1 MVKTGDSSRRPSI
14 LFRGHEC
21 LQVESTLWK
30 QSSMD
35 WIVTREP
42 AWSSLLTLTS
52 YPGGVGYTLWDF
64 RRHGFRRIHQYT
76 TRNVRS
82 IVLYVMCSVYVFVSV
97 IWTVAAREDLN
108 IHSAYTTFNESV
120 NFTHLV
126 VDRDTGRVYVGG
138 TNWLYQFNSSLE
150 LELEVRTGP
159 VEDSIQCSPSD
170 CLNKK
175 KVNTVNANKV
185 LVIDRQANKLI
196 VCGSVH
202 QGACRRHELGN
213 ISKAEEL
220 VPVPV
225 AANDQNSST
234 YAFIGPAQYFGYLT
248 RVLYVATT
256 NSRLGPYRDMVPAIT
271 SRSLEKG
278 NARLFGIIEK
288 SFSTIARVDIS
299 SHLRDYYLVN
309 YIYGFHSGGFIY
321 FATVQRKSHLRALEE
336 WGYVTRLTRVCA
348 SDAGYNTYTE
358 VTLQCVRK
366 DGLNFNLLQDAIV
379 GPAGSDL
386 AAALHIETGADV
398 FVGVFT
404 SSPDHTTLTSPPS
417 AVCVY
422 SLAEIEQRFTEN
434 IHMCYNG
441 SVVTRNMDYIAG
453 SIVDCPEPGEGGNI
467 FNFCM
472 ETLKLN
478 GTVPVTATAAATFTN
493 VVLKSVTVTT
503 TFQHTVAFIG
513 TDSGYLKKVLIN
525 SGDDVDEFEEVS
537 VDLGNSIL
545 ADLQLDKSGQFI
557 YVAST
562 YKLAKVRIAKCH
574 QYNSCELCLRARNP
588 YCGWCSLEKQ
598 CTVKSAC
605 QNATASFG
613 VSSPR
618 WLSLNTQQ
626 CIDVQAV
633 KPEQL
638 PITSMATVELV
649 INQLPNLPFG
659 AHYLCVFG
667 NSATVRAR
675 VTGAGLACTT
685 PRVEGRPP
693 ILPEK
698 DHVTVDLAVRSS
710 ETNTDFLHKPFAFYD
725 CSVHKTCSACVT
737 SLWACSWCLQENHC
751 MHNVDSCRRTII
763 TGENNPQN
771 SIMKGR
777 HYCPSFAVNEEILL
791 PNGIRKEI
799 ALDGK
804 NLPGSL
810 DDFHCIIEIEGA
822 KQQVLARIYGNKIIC
837 AETLYR
843 YKAKVQ
849 QLNVTLTVFWH
860 GDIYIDQM
868 IVTLFKC
875 YLLGSHGG
883 QSDCSLCLTRDPKFQ
898 CAWCGNQCHYSDL
911 CIKAPALRCPSPRVD
926 WIHPLSGPVEG
937 GTLIAIEGS
946 NLGTNEQ
953 EISNKITVGGIP
965 CIVVEY
971 SVSVRVVCRT
981 GPSERPRTAEVMV
994 GNNAGVTVAQEQFL
1008 YKEVKLRSVDPV
1020 TGPQAGGTR
1029 LYLSGENLN
1038 VGSQMAIYLDG
1049 LPCVVDRTLASNS
1062 QVSCRTTRAPTP
1074 DYSISA
1080 LIFII
1085 DNATLLLPN
1094 PFTYTVNPTILR
1106 IYPLKSFA
1114 SGGRS
1119 VTVVGTSLQAIQQPR
1134 MAIFNNE
1141 TLLNETVCVVI
1152 SNTQM
1157 VCPSPSLSRDA
1168 VPSLLTH
1175 GKRNTGMH
1183 LEELKFRIGFFMD
1196 DVTSVRELQAN
1207 FPTLHS
1213 DMVYVPDPR
1222 FFSFN
1227 GNGIKLY
1234 KGESLVIE
1242 GEYLRLAST
1251 EFEVNVSIGTRPCN
1265 LTSLAMTQLV
1275 CLPPEDQPQGT
1286 DELGRS
1292 TTNTLP
1298 MVVVRV
1304 GLNLRYEVGYL
1315 RYEVMKTYKFP
1326 PEAIWGIAV
1335 GGALLMILSLVIL
1348 VVLRHKSSLAEQE
1361 YKRIQLQMDT
1371 LENSVRSEC
1380 KQAFAELQTD
1390 MTDLTNCLQTSGIP
1404 TLEHKTFVMK
1414 VFFPG
1419 IHDHPLLHDRKA
1431 KNNEVCSNYE
1441 FAMSQFQHLLNTK
1454 EFLVTFVNTLEGQKS
1469 FNIRDRVN
1477 VASLLT
1483 VIFMEKM
1490 EYATEVL
1497 KVLLMQLIERSVN
1510 SKHPHLMLRRTESVV
1525 EKMLTNW
1532 MALNMYNYLKD
1543 QAGSTLFLLFCAVK
1557 YQIEKGP
1564 IDIFTHD
1571 AKYSLSEER
1580 LLREQIEYST
1590 VTVHIVQ
1597 TDQME
1602 KLQLQVNDCDTVSQ
1616 VKSKVLDALYKN
1628 IPFSRRPSV
1637 HDVDLVLH
1645 LSEWKPGN
1653 GGRLTLADEDLTTK
1667 TTNGWRRIN
1676 TLRHYGV
1683 TESAVMSLVSKHN
1696 DSLASY
1702 WAGTISFHSIS
1713 PIISNC
1719 DVEQGIRYWHLVKPM
1734 ADQQF
1739 TQKDNFPKAIP
1750 EIFLT
1755 RLLSTKGTIQ
1765 TFVDDFLAMALTV
1778 TEEIPSAVKWLFDL
1792 LDEGASKYGVTD
1804 PDVAHSWKSNSLPLR
1819 FWVNFVKNPDFILDV
1834 YKTPLLDSCLS
1845 VVAQTLIDACSTSEH
1860 RLGKDS
1866 PSNKLLFARDIPA
1879 YRKMVMK
1886 YYHDISA
1893 QPVVTDQEIGATMH
1907 ALSMSH
1913 VGEFDT
1919 LTALKDLYVYAV
1931 KYNEELLHAVEEDP
1945 FCQQTQLNHVL
1956 KTLAS
1961 TLEEETSVC

>member
-1 MVKTGDSSRRPSI
+1 
-14 LFRGHEC
+14 
-21 LQVESTLWK
+21 
-30 QSSMD
+30 MD
-35 WIVTREP
+35 WSVTREP
-42 AWSSLLTLTS
+42 TWSLLPKLTS
-52 YPGGVGYTLWDF
+52 YPGGVGYTSWDF
-64 RRHGFRRIHQYT
+64 RGHGCRRTHQYT
-76 TRNVRS
+76 ARQVRS
-82 IVLYVMCSVYVFVSV
+82 IILCAMCSVYVFVSV

-126 VDRDTGRVYVGG
+126 VDRDTGRVYVGA

-159 VEDSIQCSPSD
+159 VKDSIQCSPSD
-170 CLNKK
+170 CLHQK
-175 KVNTVNANKV
+175 KVDTTNVNKV
-185 LVIDRQANKLI
+185 LVIDSQANKLI

-213 ISKAEEL
+213 IASAEEL

-225 AANDQNSST
+225 AANDENSST
-234 YAFIGPAQYFGYLT
+234 YAFIGPAQYFGYPS

-271 SRSLEKG
+271 SRSLEEG
-278 NARLFGIIEK
+278 NGRLFGIIEK

-366 DGLNFNLLQDAIV
+366 DGVNFNLLQDAVV

-398 FVGVFT
+398 FIGVFT

-417 AVCVY
+417 ALCVY

-453 SIVDCPEPGEGGNI
+453 SIVDCPEPGKGGNI
-467 FNFCM
+467 FSFCM

-478 GTVPVTATAAATFTN
+478 GTVPVTATAAVTFPSVT
-493 VVLKSVTVTT
+493 LKSVTITT

-513 TDSGYLKKVLIN
+513 TDNGYLKKVLIN
-525 SGDDVDEFEEVS
+525 SGDDVDEFEEVPI
-537 VDLGNSIL
+537 DLGNPII
-545 ADLQLDKSGQFI
+545 ADLQVDKSGQFI

-562 YKLAKVRIAKCH
+562 YRLAKVRIAKCH
-574 QYNSCELCLRARNP
+574 QHNSCELCLRARNP

-605 QNATASFG
+605 QNATTSFG

-638 PITSMATVELV
+638 PITSTAMVELV

-675 VTGAGLACTT
+675 VTGAGLACMT
-685 PRVEGRPP
+685 PRIEDRPP

-725 CSVHKTCSACVT
+725 CSVHKTCSTCVT
-737 SLWACSWCLQENHC
+737 SSWACSWCLQENHC
-751 MHNVDSCRRTII
+751 MHNAGSCRRTII

-771 SIMKGR
+771 SLMKGR
-777 HYCPSFAVNEEILL
+777 RYCPSFATNEEILL
-791 PNGIRKEI
+791 PNGVRKEI

-804 NLPGSL
+804 NLPSSL
-810 DDFHCIIEIEGA
+810 DDFHCVVEIEGA
-822 KQQVLARIYGNKIIC
+822 KEQVLARIHGNKIMC

-843 YKAKVQ
+843 YKAEVQ

-860 GDIYIDQM
+860 GDTYIDQI

-875 YLLGSHGG
+875 HLLGSHGG
-883 QSDCSLCLTRDPKFQ
+883 QTDCSLCLTRDPKFR
-898 CAWCGNQCHYSDL
+898 CAWCGNQCHYSDS
-911 CIKAPALRCPSPRVD
+911 CVETPALTCPLPRVD
-926 WIHPLSGPVEG
+926 WIHPLSGPIEG

-946 NLGTNEQ
+946 NLGTNER
-953 EISNKITVGGIP
+953 EINNKITVGGIP
-965 CIVVEY
+965 CIPVEY
-971 SVSVRVVCRT
+971 SVSIRVVCRT
-981 GPSERPRTAEVMV
+981 GLSETPRTAEVVV

-1008 YKEVKLRSVDPV
+1008 YKEVKLKSVDPV
-1020 TGPQAGGTR
+1020 IGPQAGGTR

-1049 LPCVVDRTLASNS
+1049 LPCIVDRTLASNS

-1074 DYSISA
+1074 DYNVSA
-1080 LIFII
+1080 LILII
-1085 DNATLLLPN
+1085 DNATLLLSN
-1094 PFTYTVNPTILR
+1094 PFTYTINPTILR
-1106 IYPLKSFA
+1106 IYPLKSFV

-1119 VTVVGTSLQAIQQPR
+1119 ITVVGTSLRAIQQPR

-1141 TLLNETVCVVI
+1141 TLLNETVCVVV
-1152 SNTQM
+1152 SNSQM

-1168 VPSLLTH
+1168 VRSLLTNS
-1175 GKRNTGMH
+1175 KRNTGVH
-1183 LEELKFRIGFFMD
+1183 ADELKFQIGFLMD

-1207 FPTLHS
+1207 FPALHS

-1242 GEYLRLAST
+1242 GEHLRLASM
-1251 EFEVNVSIGTRPCN
+1251 ESEVSVSIGTRPCN

-1292 TTNTLP
+1292 TINALP

-1335 GGALLMILSLVIL
+1335 GGALLMLLSLAIL
-1348 VVLRHKSSLAEQE
+1348 IVLRHKNSLAEQE

-1390 MTDLTNCLQTSGIP
+1390 MTDLTNCLQTSGVP

-1419 IHDHPLLHDRKA
+1419 IHDHPLLRDRKS
-1431 KNNEVCSNYE
+1431 KLSEKILHDIYPI
-1441 FAMSQFQHLLNTK
+1441 F
-1454 EFLVTFVNTLEGQKS
+1454 
-1469 FNIRDRVN
+1469 RVN

-1483 VIFMEKM
+1483 IIFMEKM

-1525 EKMLTNW
+1525 EKILTNW

-1543 QAGSTLFLLFCAVK
+1543 RAGSTLFLLFCAVK

-1564 IDIFTHD
+1564 VDTFTHD

-1580 LLREQIEYST
+1580 LLREQTDYST

-1597 TDQME
+1597 ENHME
-1602 KLQLQVNDCDTVSQ
+1602 KLQLQVNDCDTISQ
-1616 VKSKVLDALYKN
+1616 VKYKVLDALYKN
-1628 IPFSRRPSV
+1628 TPFSRRPSV
-1637 HDVDLVLH
+1637 RDVDLVLH
-1645 LSEWKPGN
+1645 LSEWKRGN
-1653 GGRLTLADEDLTTK
+1653 GAQLTLADEDLTTK
-1667 TTNGWRRIN
+1667 TINGWRRVN

-1683 TESAVMSLVSKHN
+1683 TESAVISLVSKQN
-1696 DSLASY
+1696 DSLTSDCKGI
-1702 WAGTISFHSIS
+1702 GTTSLNSMS
-1713 PIISNC
+1713 PIISSY
-1719 DVEQGIRYWHLVKPM
+1719 DVEQGIRYWHLVKPVD
-1734 ADQQF
+1734 DQHF

-1765 TFVDDFLAMALTV
+1765 TFVDDFITMALTV
-1778 TEEIPSAVKWLFDL
+1778 TGEIPLAVKWLFDL
-1792 LDEGASKYGVTD
+1792 LDEGASKYGVSD
-1804 PDVAHSWKSNSLPLR
+1804 PDVVHSWKSNSLPLR

-1845 VVAQTLIDACSTSEH
+1845 VVAQTLMDACSTSEH

-1886 YYHDISA
+1886 YYQDISA
-1893 QPVVTDQEIGATMH
+1893 LPVVSDQEMNATMH
-1907 ALSMSH
+1907 ALSVSQA
-1913 VGEFDT
+1913 GEFDT
-1919 LTALKDLYVYAV
+1919 LTALKDLYVYVV
-1931 KYNEELLHAVEEDP
+1931 KYNEELLQALEDDP
-1945 FCQQTQLNHVL
+1945 FCQQTQLTHIL
-1956 KTLAS
+1956 KTVAC
-1961 TLEEETSVC
+1961 TLEGEETSVC